1 MPSQIAA
8 QLYTLR
14 EFTKTPADIVK
25 TLARVKKIGYDAV
38 QLSAL
43 GPIDPAELGR
53 ILKGEGLSCVATH
66 TSMDRLKNDTQKVI
80 DEHGL
85 WGCSLTAI
93 GGFFPKAEDFKLA
106 LWQKFIADFNEIA
119 KKFVG
124 SGVSIGYHN
133 HSHELAR
140 VDPAPGGKTAM
151 ALLLEGFSRDVW
163 MEIDTYWIAHGGGD
177 PSAYI
182 RRCKGRIPAVHFKDM
197 GITPDMKQFYAEVG
211 EGNLDWPGILAA
223 CEETGVQ
230 YAIVEQ
236 DTCTRDSL
244 EAVANSFKNM
254 VAMGLPVE

>member
-66 TSMDRLKNDTQKVI
+66 TSMDRLKNETQKVI

-93 GGFFPKAEDFKLA
+93 GGFFPKAEDFNLS
-106 LWQKFIADFNEIA
+106 LWQKFVAEFNEIA
-119 KKFVG
+119 KKFAG
-124 SGVSIGYHN
+124 SGLSIGYHN

-182 RRCKGRIPAVHFKDM
+182 RRCKGRIPAVHLKDM
-197 GITPDMKQFYAEVG
+197 GIRTDRTQFMMEVG
-211 EGNLDWPGILAA
+211 EGNLEWPAILSA
-223 CEETGVQ
+223 CKDAGVKW
-230 YAIVEQ
+230 YIVEQ
-236 DTCTRDSL
+236 DTCYRDPFDSL
-244 EAVANSFKNM
+244 ATSLNNLRSL
-254 VAMGLPVE
+254 GLQ